1 VAGRGATKG
10 QLAICDR
17 GLPPVVEAI
26 GSHNLLLLLNLFQAV
41 APTANRRSDPTL
53 RLLEPVRP
61 LLLASDASSLF
72 GNLSLCAPFRLL
84 ALKAALLLGEGMTV
98 LPLGAADLLLGK
110 AARLPL
116 EAANLL
122 AFDVPLL
129 NLNLRRGKP
138 AAVTAAAANKHWS
151 TAPMPVAAARS
162 TTGDRRSS
170 AAAAAVGSSTAI
182 AVATA
187 TLCSLRRPT
196 TVRSATTTITVAAP
210 RACTCRG

>member
-162 TTGDRRSS
+162 TTGDHRSS
-170 AAAAAVGSSTAI
+170 AAAAVRSSTAV
-182 AVATA
+182 AVTTA
-187 TLCSLRRPT
+187 TLWSLRRPT
-196 TVRSATTTITVAAP
+196 TVRSAATTITVAAP
-210 RACTCRG
+210 GACTCRG